1 MDISNQEWN
10 GTLHIDADIARA
22 WTLPAHLYLDA
33 SNLLSEAQKIFFRT
47 WQVAG
52 HASRVA
58 NPGDFFT
65 IELMGEPLLFVRGLD
80 GVLRGFYNVCRHRA
94 GPPAEGCGSRK
105 LFRCG
110 YHGWT
115 YALDGTL
122 LSATEIEGVE
132 DFHPEEF
139 ALKPVRTE
147 EWFNFVNKVTE
158 EVVKDYPGFV
168 ITTNGYT
175 NRTTPPEGVKLH
187 PNMGVMFAAIWAD
200 MTEEGTYPG
209 CRFEYVTRPPLETV
223 RRGGLVLRPQRGQ
236 SRLAALPDRAAF
248 DGGFPCRPARPFCS
262 SGCCARTSRRPTAAG
277 PGRPSW

>member
-52 HASRVA
+52 HASRVT

-122 LSATEIEGVE
+122 LSATE
-132 DFHPEEF
+132 
-139 ALKPVRTE
+139 
-147 EWFNFVNKVTE
+147 
-158 EVVKDYPGFV
+158 
-168 ITTNGYT
+168 
-175 NRTTPPEGVKLH
+175 
-187 PNMGVMFAAIWAD
+187 
-200 MTEEGTYPG
+200 
-209 CRFEYVTRPPLETV
+209 
-223 RRGGLVLRPQRGQ
+223 
-236 SRLAALPDRAAF
+236 
-248 DGGFPCRPARPFCS
+248 
-262 SGCCARTSRRPTAAG
+262 
-277 PGRPSW
+277 